1 MWRGKK
7 GRTLS
12 KYECEQ
18 KRGQKYGGGRESGG
32 KDDEIEIN

>member
-1 MWRGKK
+1 MHKKDTKVWRGKG

-18 KRGQKYGGGRESGG
+18 KRDQK
-32 KDDEIEIN
+32 